1 MDSHH
6 CCLNWLAARSCNLRC
21 RQRGQLSLTIEVTR
35 DVCLLCIFPIS
46 NCTWILAP
54 QHPDQLL
61 LPLLLLSSWSAA
73 AAAAVVI
80 LISCCCCRYLAMPH
94 TLHLTPGTVHSQSL
108 PVWKHQKAIC
118 PLPLYSPYSACCLFY
133 VPVYAVCPSNKSA
146 TFLFCLLSLLSACLN
161 MSATCLF
168 CLLSVL

>member
-1 MDSHH
+1 MDSPH

-61 LPLLLLSSWSAA
+61 LSLLLLSSWSAA
-73 AAAAVVI
+73 AAAAVTWPCRTLFTWHLERCTRKACRYENIKRPYVRYLSI
-80 LISCCCCRYLAMPH
+80 LRILHAVYSMCLSMLSARLIS
-94 TLHLTPGTVHSQSL
+94 
-108 PVWKHQKAIC
+108 
-118 PLPLYSPYSACCLFY
+118 PLLFYSACCLFCL
-133 VPVYAVCPSNKSA
+133 PV
-146 TFLFCLLSLLSACLN
+146 
-161 MSATCLF
+161 
-168 CLLSVL
+168 

>member
-1 MDSHH
+1 MDSPH

-73 AAAAVVI
+73 AAAAVTWPCRT
-80 LISCCCCRYLAMPH
+80 LFTWHLERCTRKACRYENIKRREWFKFENLDYRQLSIFYIF
-94 TLHLTPGTVHSQSL
+94 TL
-108 PVWKHQKAIC
+108 
-118 PLPLYSPYSACCLFY
+118 PLPLLCRASCTPILTV
-133 VPVYAVCPSNKSA
+133 VPAV
-146 TFLFCLLSLLSACLN
+146 SLVILPA
-161 MSATCLF
+161 
-168 CLLSVL
+168 V